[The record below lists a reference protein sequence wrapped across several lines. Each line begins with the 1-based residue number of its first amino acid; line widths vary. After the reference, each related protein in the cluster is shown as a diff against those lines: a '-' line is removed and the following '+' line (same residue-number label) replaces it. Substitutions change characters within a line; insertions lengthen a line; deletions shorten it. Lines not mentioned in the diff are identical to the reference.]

1 MSLSI
6 LSAQK
11 LVPALLE
18 SFIGVIVG
26 SCGEICPSGRVI
38 FMSGSGLGLG
48 IGVNFSSPPMCAKSS
63 FLIGLFKFSC
73 NLIGYYPNECPS
85 LLRPSISC

>member
-18 SFIGVIVG
+18 SFTGVIVG
-26 SCGEICPSGRVI
+26 SCGEIWPSGRVI

-48 IGVNFSSPPMCAKSS
+48 IGVKFSSPPIFSHVRQIQFS
-63 FLIGLFKFSC
+63 DWSIQIFLQSDW
-73 NLIGYYPNECPS
+73 
-85 LLRPSISC
+85 LLPQ